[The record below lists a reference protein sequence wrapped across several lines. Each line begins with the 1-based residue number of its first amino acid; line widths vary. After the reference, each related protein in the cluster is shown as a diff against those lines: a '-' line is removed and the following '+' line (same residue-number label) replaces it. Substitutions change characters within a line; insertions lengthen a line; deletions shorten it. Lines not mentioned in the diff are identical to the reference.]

1 MGAWFSLGA
10 ELDAMYEHHD
20 DAMKMKQAVQDLI
33 SSTSTFSFG
42 PPYYKYIPTK
52 FLKKTHQSL
61 DTISEMTTKYADE
74 HLERIMEGVK
84 KGEKQYGQSLLEQW
98 LIEGKQSKEK
108 AVQNAISM
116 MGAGM
121 DTVSVERGGLCL
133 MVFPKQYHS
142 FVAIYNAISEG
153 LHCIKNYM

>member
-1 MGAWFSLGA
+1 
-10 ELDAMYEHHD
+10 MYEHHD
-20 DAMKMKQAVQDLI
+20 DAMKMKQAMREF
-33 SSTSTFSFG
+33 FSAFVTLSLG
-42 PPYYKYIPTK
+42 FPYYKYIPTK

-61 DTISEMTTKYADE
+61 DILSEMTTKYADQ

-108 AVQNAISM
+108 AVQYAIGM

-121 DTVSVERGGLCL
+121 DTVSDCVCFQNNL
-133 MVFPKQYHS
+133 
-142 FVAIYNAISEG
+142 
-153 LHCIKNYM
+153 